1 MFDLLVSHG
10 FQYLGYALEV
20 SLIVVLIAKGVW
32 RKLPDFFLYVVG
44 YACID
49 AVLRPVVLYRY
60 GSSSFQFRYCYWITD
75 VVLTLGAFI
84 LIGLLFRRVC
94 KSKRETWSMVRSMLA
109 AVFVLIAVIS
119 YFSLIHHYDH
129 LFSRFIIEFQQN
141 LYFACLVLNTLLYIM
156 LQQTDSANEELSFL
170 VLGLGIEF
178 AGPAASMA
186 LMYLTPGGQDAGIL
200 AAFAAQICNLG
211 MFLTWFYAITQ
222 ATKKKTVPSYGDSR
236 QVPAFAEAPTRGIR

>member
-1 MFDLLVSHG
+1 MFDRLAIHG
-10 FQYLGYALEV
+10 LQYLGYGLEIV
-20 SLIVVLIAKGVW
+20 LLGFLLIRGRWKDITSL
-32 RKLPDFFLYVVG
+32 FLYVTG
-44 YACID
+44 YVIID
-49 AVLRPVVLYRY
+49 AVLRPGVLNYY
-60 GSSSFQFRYCYWITD
+60 GFKSVQYQYCYWITD
-75 VVLTLGAFI
+75 VALTLGAFL
-84 LIGLLFRRVC
+84 LIAAFFRRVC
-94 KSKRETWSMVRSMLA
+94 KAKRETWSMVRSMLA

-119 YFSLIHHYDH
+119 YFALINHYDH
-129 LFSRFIIEFQQN
+129 LFSRFIVEFQQN
-141 LYFACLVLNTLLYIM
+141 LYFACLVLNTLLYIV

-178 AGPAASMA
+178 AGSAASMA

-236 QVPAFAEAPTRGIR
+236 QVPALADAPIRGTR